1 MMKFCHSFLS
11 THTDILVDNSAKNA
25 TYSLMDGFS
34 SYNQV
39 RIEKKDK
46 ENTTFVKHWGTFCY
60 KVMSFELKNTR
71 VTYQRAIITLFH
83 NMMHREVKVYVD
95 DILTKSKKEKDHV

>member
-1 MMKFCHSFLS
+1 
-11 THTDILVDNSAKNA
+11 
-25 TYSLMDGFS
+25 
-34 SYNQV
+34 
-39 RIEKKDK
+39 
-46 ENTTFVKHWGTFCY
+46 
-60 KVMSFELKNTR
+60 MSFELKNTR